1 MPSHAY
7 VPKKKKI
14 NTIVH
19 VTDHRIR
26 ADGTSRTKSVVAP
39 PKEPTPSPDPPSRSR
54 SSTPTARR
62 TPRPDTDQSADPPPP
77 SFFHQIDDEDLSHL
91 YSSQGKS
98 STDFMHDWM
107 LRRTKYLQAII
118 STENMNGLSTP
129 KCSTC
134 GAAAWYRCKDC
145 YSTLN
150 YCAHCCRVAHGASPL
165 HRLHRW
171 TGTSFQRSMACQEEL
186 GIVLYFGHQGK
197 PCPMYQEEHYRDCA
211 PHPNTPHGFSPL
223 SVDLAASQGAE
234 QGSGGPADEPSNED
248 ESFFSHTNPE
258 AAHFIYRKSH
268 DSSLNPLLCV
278 VHTNGIHYVRA
289 RFCVCSDAPPSDIQV
304 LSAGLYPSTQI
315 KVETVF
321 SQAVLNEFLLAK
333 LECHVTANSFYSML
347 RRQTSPAFPDILPDR
362 YRELLRCSRQWSW
375 LKLQKWSGAAFD
387 DAEGQSPAPGGL
399 VSFCAACPQP
409 GKNLPQEW
417 QREPDQ
423 WRFQIRLI
431 QDGNFKAEHLL
442 YKSLGSDVRLSDGQG
457 FMVTSAPF
465 RSHVNATQHMPV
477 PVSTCQEHRA
487 VNNTSLARKNLASSG
502 IGAVACVRHGCFVP
516 HSVVDFQKGERQS
529 HMDYAFVNAV
539 MYFKGTLLTVMLF
552 YDVACQY
559 YKNFHSRMKSY
570 ADLSLPFGTAILWL
584 IGMFHIHGHQDA
596 CFVRH
601 APTFMT
607 GAADIDGEIIET
619 LWVTLNDASG
629 SHRSMGTAHR
639 QESIDMLM
647 NDSNWKKL
655 IRMMISLRR
664 KHRKAVEGSLE
675 HGEAVATMIA
685 GSTVV
690 RDNSEA
696 WDLQATK
703 AVQARE
709 EDMKYIDEMKI
720 FDMDKKTV
728 PTQKE
733 IRLRLTQDERGDD
746 VGHADWLV
754 QGLQIQDQQLAVQK
768 IVRDLGLHPTL
779 DALTALAAKR
789 NRLQNLVDKFQQ
801 SSLQFLPDD
810 IDISLAQPISV
821 DAEWDVID
829 DLDGNT
835 AANVARRDQSDYPE
849 HQIINLPSSLSSIP
863 PFPELKVLQKKE
875 LDLRIAQAYDALNE
889 LRLNIAHRS
898 FLYRT
903 AVRLASS
910 YGANTRARQLIQG
923 VSNAVAKAARQYCQA
938 FEAIQLLQR
947 GTPDERCD
955 IFRKLDKS
963 DLKSDTT
970 ALEFNA
976 RGTRHSKL
984 SWIWSVDKGSE
995 SPAEMLEVTRVNY
1008 LRAQARKARW
1018 EEEQSMVSSEIEW
1031 VGLFFNTQ
1039 SKLWHERG
1047 EKGLGPGFQEYARRK
1062 SDMWRSFQIMAE
1074 RTARLMKDDAA
1085 SIKTRYAA
1093 EHPPLQAVDER
1104 DEDDV

>member
-1 MPSHAY
+1 M
-7 VPKKKKI
+7 
-14 NTIVH
+14 N
-19 VTDHRIR
+19 
-26 ADGTSRTKSVVAP
+26 
-39 PKEPTPSPDPPSRSR
+39 E
-54 SSTPTARR
+54 SSA
-62 TPRPDTDQSADPPPP
+62 
-77 SFFHQIDDEDLSHL
+77 
-91 YSSQGKS
+91 
-98 STDFMHDWM
+98 
-107 LRRTKYLQAII
+107 
-118 STENMNGLSTP
+118 P

-134 GAAAWYRCKDC
+134 GAAALYRCKDC

-150 YCAHCCRVAHGASPL
+150 YCAPCCRVAHGASPL
-165 HRLHRW
+165 HRLFRW

-186 GIVLYFGHQGK
+186 GIVLYFGHRGR
-197 PCPMYQEEHYRDCA
+197 PCHI
-211 PHPNTPHGFSPL
+211 
-223 SVDLAASQGAE
+223 
-234 QGSGGPADEPSNED
+234 GGPADEPSNED

-387 DAEGQSPAPGGL
+387 DPEGQSPAPGGL

-423 WRFQIRLI
+423 YACRWRFQIRLI

-465 RSHVNATQHMPV
+465 KSHVNATQHM

-584 IGMFHIHGHQDA
+584 IGMFHIH
-596 CFVRH
+596 V
-601 APTFMT
+601 
-607 GAADIDGEIIET
+607 
-619 LWVTLNDASG
+619 
-629 SHRSMGTAHR
+629 
-639 QESIDMLM
+639 
-647 NDSNWKKL
+647 
-655 IRMMISLRR
+655 ISLRR

-849 HQIINLPSSLSSIP
+849 HQIINLPSSLSSLP

-1074 RTARLMKDDAA
+1074 RTARLMKDDAV